1 MVHTLIQPHAGQ
13 RFLGDLSPLLAS
25 HTSVYQR
32 QLHIFDGGQGGDQV
46 ESLEDKADLLIAD
59 HAHLVVGQILYQVAV
74 DVILP
79 AGGYIQQTKHI
90 HQGGFTGAGLADNGY
105 ELTLV
110 NGQAYAVQ
118 RVHLVLAGVV
128 DFINIA
134 YINQV
139 HDGTFFN

>member
-1 MVHTLIQPHAGQ
+1 MVHTLIQSHASQ
-13 RFLGDLSPLLAS
+13 RFLGDLSPLLAT

-32 QLHIFDGGQGGDQV
+32 QLHILHSGQGGDQV
-46 ESLEDKADLLIAD
+46 EPLEDKADLLIAD

-74 DVILP
+74 DVIFP
-79 AGGYIQQTKHI
+79 AGGYIQQTQHI
-90 HQGGFTGAGLADNGY
+90 HQGGLTGAGLADNGY
-105 ELTLV
+105 EFTLV